1 MSKNYL
7 KGLLLLVAL
16 MVTSAAM
23 AVDFPKVGKTPT
35 SGGKYV
41 LVSYVNPNNYFSRT
55 SWDGAYYLLPYAD
68 SHFADHAFTA
78 TKASNGSWYFSVT
91 TTTQYENEDGTV
103 DTEET
108 TNYLG
113 FHEPTNDNLNAKLGY
128 PAYFALEAAEVDGFY
143 RLRIGGEHGNP
154 SVEGLCLHL
163 NSTGQYLV
171 ASESSCP
178 WFPDVWGGVEKAI
191 DDAGYE
197 YVVLDE
203 NDHCV
208 PLDNRSELWAFADPD
223 ELPALKNKLEL
234 YSLLADVENTIA
246 NLDDDTFK
254 PGFQGVLTAVTPV
267 YNQDEV
273 SDDDVAAAKALVQAK
288 QALYNQ
294 IRQAQQ
300 TLESEPD
307 AALQAAVEK
316 AIGEF
321 NTKNTVD
328 ELKAAQEALAAALKE
343 HDMGQGD
350 LTRMG
355 QNMSFEDLS
364 SQGGN
369 TTSSVADVPVG
380 WNLYIRGNQVKTA
393 DDLRAAG
400 INAWAGINGDGS
412 GKKDGEMIYGIWN
425 QGIPEL
431 ELSQTISG
439 LETGTYIV
447 QAAMMVGANGNG
459 SRRTTQRIFGNLNV
473 KFFSSQGGYNE
484 ALLDPQEVWSYEGL
498 DEPVTDTEL
507 QEMSVRA
514 FVFDG
519 TLTFGLRTN
528 GDIAAANRTEANGA
542 GGDGWFK
549 VDNFRIVKEG
559 YVQDDALAIY
569 DHFCDALNEMLR
581 DQMQEDVS
589 KEASD
594 LLDKTNC
601 NQSSTKDEIVA
612 AIKAL
617 MEMMPKVKSSV
628 DAYQSLQDAID
639 QAYENLYAYY
649 NYAGAGEFNDLIME
663 AEDMYA
669 YGKANEEEIA
679 AMIKRLDDGFQ
690 ELKLSGVAV
699 GIYVTEL
706 MKNPGFEDLSAQG
719 GVDTGGSVNPPAGWD
734 LFIDGEQQTSAPP
747 LGWCGING
755 GDDISSAG
763 IVDDEG
769 NPVTVQYVEGTHLW
783 GIWNGSIP
791 NVELSQT
798 LTGLPNGTYVLSAN
812 VMVQYQWAGN
822 CLTTQ
827 RIFANDCV
835 QMFGTEEEHAVNLT
849 EDAHAANKNGHL
861 TYAGYTCTADDPY
874 TNTLRPME
882 VRFYVTDGTAKVG
895 FRTNN
900 INPDGSADTSTGHG
914 WFKLDNFQLFYE
926 SEDIPEG
933 IETISEGNGS
943 IVGQRFFS
951 TDGRQQRSLRRG
963 VNIVETRMSDGTVK
977 TKKVVVK

>member
-203 NDHCV
+203 NEHCV

-267 YNQDEV
+267 YNQDVV

-769 NPVTVQYVEGTHLW
+769 NPVTKQYVEGTHLW

-933 IETISEGNGS
+933 IEAISEGGGS

-963 VNIVETRMSDGTVK
+963 VNIVETRMSNGTVK

>member
-267 YNQDEV
+267 YNQDVV

>member
-163 NSTGQYLV
+163 NTGGQYLV

-963 VNIVETRMSDGTVK
+963 VNIVESRMSDGTVK

>member
-1 MSKNYL
+1 
-7 KGLLLLVAL
+7 
-16 MVTSAAM
+16 
-23 AVDFPKVGKTPT
+23 
-35 SGGKYV
+35 
-41 LVSYVNPNNYFSRT
+41 
-55 SWDGAYYLLPYAD
+55 
-68 SHFADHAFTA
+68 
-78 TKASNGSWYFSVT
+78 
-91 TTTQYENEDGTV
+91 
-103 DTEET
+103 
-108 TNYLG
+108 
-113 FHEPTNDNLNAKLGY
+113 
-128 PAYFALEAAEVDGFY
+128 
-143 RLRIGGEHGNP
+143 
-154 SVEGLCLHL
+154 
-163 NSTGQYLV
+163 
-171 ASESSCP
+171 
-178 WFPDVWGGVEKAI
+178 
-191 DDAGYE
+191 
-197 YVVLDE
+197 
-203 NDHCV
+203 
-208 PLDNRSELWAFADPD
+208 
-223 ELPALKNKLEL
+223 
-234 YSLLADVENTIA
+234 
-246 NLDDDTFK
+246 
-254 PGFQGVLTAVTPV
+254 
-267 YNQDEV
+267 
-273 SDDDVAAAKALVQAK
+273 
-288 QALYNQ
+288 
-294 IRQAQQ
+294 
-300 TLESEPD
+300 
-307 AALQAAVEK
+307 
-316 AIGEF
+316 
-321 NTKNTVD
+321 
-328 ELKAAQEALAAALKE
+328 
-343 HDMGQGD
+343 
-350 LTRMG
+350 
-355 QNMSFEDLS
+355 
-364 SQGGN
+364 
-369 TTSSVADVPVG
+369 
-380 WNLYIRGNQVKTA
+380 
-393 DDLRAAG
+393 
-400 INAWAGINGDGS
+400 
-412 GKKDGEMIYGIWN
+412 
-425 QGIPEL
+425 
-431 ELSQTISG
+431 
-439 LETGTYIV
+439 
-447 QAAMMVGANGNG
+447 
-459 SRRTTQRIFGNLNV
+459 
-473 KFFSSQGGYNE
+473 
-484 ALLDPQEVWSYEGL
+484 
-498 DEPVTDTEL
+498 
-507 QEMSVRA
+507 
-514 FVFDG
+514 
-519 TLTFGLRTN
+519 
-528 GDIAAANRTEANGA
+528 
-542 GGDGWFK
+542 
-549 VDNFRIVKEG
+549 
-559 YVQDDALAIY
+559 
-569 DHFCDALNEMLR
+569 
-581 DQMQEDVS
+581 
-589 KEASD
+589 
-594 LLDKTNC
+594 
-601 NQSSTKDEIVA
+601 
-612 AIKAL
+612 
-617 MEMMPKVKSSV
+617 
-628 DAYQSLQDAID
+628 
-639 QAYENLYAYY
+639 
-649 NYAGAGEFNDLIME
+649 ME

-769 NPVTVQYVEGTHLW
+769 NPVTKQYVEGTHLW

>member
-203 NDHCV
+203 NEHCV

-254 PGFQGVLTAVTPV
+254 PGFQGVLDAVTPV
-267 YNQDEV
+267 YSKDEV

-307 AALQAAVEK
+307 AALQAAVDK
-316 AIGEF
+316 AISDF

-328 ELKAAQEALAAALKE
+328 ELKAAQEALAAALRD

-380 WNLYIRGNQVKTA
+380 WNLYINGRQVQTA
-393 DDLRAAG
+393 DNIRAAG

-412 GKKDGEMIYGIWN
+412 GMKDGQMIYGIWN
-425 QGIPEL
+425 QGIPEI

-528 GDIAAANRTEANGA
+528 GDITAANRTEPNGA

-549 VDNFRIVKEG
+549 VDNFRILKEG

-617 MEMMPKVKSSV
+617 MEVMPKVKSSV

-639 QAYENLYAYY
+639 QAYENLYAYN

-669 YGKANEEEIA
+669 YGKANEEDIA

-719 GVDTGGSVNPPAGWD
+719 GVDTSGSVNPPAGWD
-734 LFIDGEQQTSAPP
+734 LFLDGEQQTSAPP

-769 NPVTVQYVEGTHLW
+769 NPVTKQYVEGTHLW

-827 RIFANDCV
+827 RLFANDCV

-926 SEDIPEG
+926 SEEIPEG
-933 IETISEGNGS
+933 IEAISEGGGS
-943 IVGQRFFS
+943 IVSQRFFS
-951 TDGRQQRSLRRG
+951 TDGRQQRSLSRG
-963 VNIVETRMSDGTVK
+963 VNIVESRMSDGTVK